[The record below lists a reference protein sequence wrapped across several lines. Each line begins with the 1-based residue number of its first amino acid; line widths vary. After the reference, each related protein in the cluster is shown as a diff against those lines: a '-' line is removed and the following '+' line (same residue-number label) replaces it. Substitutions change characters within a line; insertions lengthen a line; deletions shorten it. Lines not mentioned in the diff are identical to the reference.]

1 MDGNIWKFLVLLRH
15 TYRVALLSRLM
26 IEWKNL
32 MPQKPISVMK
42 TSVSSRSAAAGFE
55 GVAVVV
61 HVVCSSRSPADAVIC
76 NWKGLKSYF
85 TKKCLENCTPK
96 AIRATLCHAKKGAL
110 RSSGPAIN
118 DGIAFCCCSSMANKI
133 FRQKYLKSAK
143 LQHHQQNEFC
153 FIPSIYS
160 FTQKFAL

>member
-15 TYRVALLSRLM
+15 THRVALLSRLM

-61 HVVCSSRSPADAVIC
+61 HVVCSSRSPADAVMC

-96 AIRATLCHAKKGAL
+96 AIRATLCHAKKELLGAAAQPL
-110 RSSGPAIN
+110 TTVLHFVAAQVWPTKFSDKNIWKVPN
-118 DGIAFCCCSSMANKI
+118 CSIISKTT
-133 FRQKYLKSAK
+133 
-143 LQHHQQNEFC
+143 C

-160 FTQKFAL
+160 FTRKFAL